1 MSAPHLPATFYL
13 AISPAVWVPANNA
26 SSRLSH
32 SLDRRKCQRDAQW
45 RKRLGVRWHNVN
57 EKEEVYGY
65 ANEGRI
71 ARAEKDTRFLSSAR
85 LVGAEGA
92 RKRDIC
98 RGARQHISRRPRP
111 LAAFPQNHPLRGG
124 PTARSAGR
132 GVGGGGLEYRA
143 LNIFP
148 TATYLSAG
156 RLPTSIRCA
165 FSVGGASRH

>member
-1 MSAPHLPATFYL
+1 MSVKSVSRKIVNPTMSAPHLPATFYL

-124 PTARSAGR
+124 PT
-132 GVGGGGLEYRA
+132 RA